1 MIYLK
6 NDFYSNFNSIS
17 QSNDEVS
24 MKGLLIDQISSI
36 IAYNKNGLLDLF
48 IKVDINTS
56 ANPSNKEFTILI
68 INNIKTNKKLQIG
81 LAYLIA
87 ERNNILQE
95 EAKSERSDDFSTS
108 NVDGDKKVKPKR
120 DFKETADVVTE
131 ISNSIKVVADTINNT
146 NANKIQA
153 DLEGLTNN
161 KSPEQIQ
168 IEQQNQQGLQD
179 AEKRKKRKKTII
191 IAVVVVGIAVGVFI
205 AYKKGVFTKKINNN

>member
-48 IKVDINTS
+48 KKVDINTS
-56 ANPSNKEFTILI
+56 ANPTNKELSILI

-95 EAKSERSDDFSTS
+95 EAKSERSDDFSAS
-108 NVDGDKKVKPKR
+108 NVEGDKKVKPKR
-120 DFKETADVVTE
+120 DFKETADVVTS

-146 NANKIQA
+146 NANKIQG

-179 AEKRKKRKKTII
+179 AEKRKKRKKII
-191 IAVVVVGIAVGVFI
+191 IISVVVVAIAVGVFI
-205 AYKKGVFTKKINNN
+205 AYKKGVFKKKINV

>member
-24 MKGLLIDQISSI
+24 MKGLLIDQISSV
-36 IAYNKNGLLDLF
+36 IAYNKSGLLDLF
-48 IKVDINTS
+48 KKVDISTS
-56 ANPSNKEFTILI
+56 ANPTNKELTILI

-108 NVDGDKKVKPKR
+108 NAEGDKKVKPKR
-120 DFKETADVVTE
+120 DFKETADVVTS

-161 KSPEQIQ
+161 KSPEELQV
-168 IEQQNQQGLQD
+168 EQQNIQGLQD
-179 AEKRKKRKKTII
+179 AEKRKKRKKVII
-191 IAVVVVGIAVGVFI
+191 ISVVVVAIAVGVFI
-205 AYKKGVFTKKINNN
+205 AYKKGVFTKKTNV

>member
-6 NDFYSNFNSIS
+6 NDFDSNFNSIS

-48 IKVDINTS
+48 KKVDINTS

-95 EAKSERSDDFSTS
+95 EAKGERSDDFSTS

-120 DFKETADVVTE
+120 DFKETADVVTS
-131 ISNSIKVVADTINNT
+131 IANSIKVVADTINNT
-146 NANKIQA
+146 NANKIQG